1 MRNIEIY
8 NENKEFSSFSNEKL
22 SSFMAVDSTFSHC
35 LFENMKV
42 DNFCFGG
49 GYNKTKYINCSFDNS
64 VFSSK
69 SPGFAYFE
77 GCTFRNVRIKNFF
90 CVEADFVNCIFSGRI
105 EKGNFIG
112 VYRDLDGTS
121 IINKYEGNDF
131 RLMLLDDV
139 GFTNIDFS
147 LQLMPDNPHQFVISD
162 VMNFINTVE
171 YNIGNISDKAIR
183 DAVVKVVNII
193 RLEVK
198 GSNNQIFIDK
208 RSFPNSLQNALDFIV
223 SYIK

>member
-1 MRNIEIY
+1 M
-8 NENKEFSSFSNEKL
+8 
-22 SSFMAVDSTFSHC
+22 
-35 LFENMKV
+35 
-42 DNFCFGG
+42 
-49 GYNKTKYINCSFDNS
+49 
-64 VFSSK
+64 
-69 SPGFAYFE
+69 
-77 GCTFRNVRIKNFF
+77 
-90 CVEADFVNCIFSGRI
+90 
-105 EKGNFIG
+105 
-112 VYRDLDGTS
+112 YRDLDGTS

-198 GSNNQIFIDK
+198 GRNNQIFIDK